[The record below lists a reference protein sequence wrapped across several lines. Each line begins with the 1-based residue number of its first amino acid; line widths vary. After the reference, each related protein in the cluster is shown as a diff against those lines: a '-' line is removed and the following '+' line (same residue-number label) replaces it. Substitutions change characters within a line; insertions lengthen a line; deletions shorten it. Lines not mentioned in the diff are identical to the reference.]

1 MTNSLVLKLAL
12 RFVRSRRKGALT
24 RFISFAATCGIA
36 IGVFAAIVGLSAMNG
51 FEYELENRV
60 LSIIPSAQLN
70 SSRSSFNDSLDIE
83 RTLRQSPHIL
93 ATAPAIEQRAILSA
107 NRAFAPLM
115 IAGID
120 PDKERKVIAEEIN
133 MVEDEPE
140 EICYD
145 LLAAKRY
152 AGTNLSKTIL
162 GPVENVLRFRGDDV
176 RSYVNRMYTPDN
188 TVIAVVGNIRFEDAI
203 RLVEKYVLPLCG
215 NGKNSKVYPEN
226 VVGGGFAKCE
236 KDFEQVNIG
245 IGFPSISF
253 DSELFAVQNIVSFCL
268 GTGMSSR
275 LFQSLRERQGLVY
288 NVYTSCSSYMNNGNF
303 GIYLNTSGGNVD
315 NAIISVADEVKKLV
329 SDGLTGNEIE
339 RAKIQLKSSAL
350 FSIESIL
357 SVMSTCGKYA
367 LYTGKAYDVDK
378 NIEDAEKVTIKDVS
392 DFCRSGVFDKP
403 VSMAYVGKKQFID
416 KKDLYTDFN
425 ARLSGN

>member
-1 MTNSLVLKLAL
+1 MIKSTKFDNGLTLVSGYYPS
-12 RFVRSRRKGALT
+12 FRSVAAGFWVGAGSAFETDVENGISHFTEHVMYKGTANFT
-24 RFISFAATCGIA
+24 AAQIAEKFEDYGANFNAFTSKEATCFYFKCIDEK
-36 IGVFAAIVGLSAMNG
+36 INDCFSLLS
-51 FEYELENRV
+51 
-60 LSIIPSAQLN
+60 
-70 SSRSSFNDSLDIE
+70 
-83 RTLRQSPHIL
+83 HIL
-93 ATAPAIEQRAILSA
+93 YESLFD
-107 NRAFAPLM
+107 NDEL
-115 IAGID
+115 
-120 PDKERKVIAEEIN
+120 DKERKVIAEEIN

-188 TVIAVVGNIRFEDAI
+188 TVIAIVGNIRFEDAI

-350 FSIESIL
+350 FNIESIL

-378 NIEDAEKVTIKDVS
+378 NIEDVEKVTIKDVS